1 MSIEQINLARRW
13 FEEVWNQRRDES
25 IDELITPESWCDAD
39 GELLRGREEFLERM
53 RGPFLGA
60 FPDLRVEVEGI
71 IAQDDHVAVRWSATG
86 THRGD
91 HLGCPP
97 CGETVTFRGISWI
110 VVRDGKFREGWQHS
124 NIPEVLARLRAAS
137 PA

>member
-1 MSIEQINLARRW
+1 
-13 FEEVWNQRRDES
+13 
-25 IDELITPESWCDAD
+25 
-39 GELLRGREEFLERM
+39 M
-53 RGPFLGA
+53 RSPFLGA
-60 FPDLRVEVEGI
+60 FPDLRVEVEEI
-71 IAQDDHVAVRWSATG
+71 IAQDDQVAVRWSATG

-97 CGETVTFRGISWI
+97 CGEPVTFRGLTWI

-124 NIPEVLARLRAAS
+124 NIPEVLARLRAGS